1 MKVKELIQQLR
12 QVDEDAVVI
21 TEQMKPIRIVPC
33 NTVIIVS
40 DEEREEVWETVKAGC
55 ERIAH
60 D

>member
-33 NTVIIVS
+33 NTIIVVS
-40 DEEREEVWETVKAGC
+40 DEEREELWRDS

-60 D
+60 G